1 MILVLIV
8 KSELLTTPY
17 FIKLIMAYND
27 FTLKQLQKQFDLKIE
42 DQVDLFTNINPVTP
56 TQLLQTI
63 IEENLPLAIAIS
75 TEKARSE
82 LLIMPILLEVRRQL
96 NQSISLFSGTEFNV
110 DSSQGLNGYCDYI
123 LTLSR
128 QQITINSPIITII
141 EAKNENIK
149 SGLGQCASAMI
160 AAQLFNQQENN
171 LISILYGAV
180 TTGTD
185 WKFLKLE
192 ENCLQIDRLD
202 YYINDLNKIIGIFIH
217 AIKSFSLA
225 E

>member
-1 MILVLIV
+1 
-8 KSELLTTPY
+8 
-17 FIKLIMAYND
+17 MAYND
-27 FTLKQLQKQFDLKIE
+27 FTLKQLQKQFNLQIE
-42 DQVDLFTNINPVTP
+42 DQVDLFTDINAVSP

-63 IEENLPLAIAIS
+63 LEENLPLAIAIS

-96 NQSISLFSGTEFNV
+96 NQTISLFSGTEFNV
-110 DSSQGLNGYCDYI
+110 DPSQGLNGYCDFI
-123 LTLSR
+123 LTLSPL
-128 QQITINSPIITII
+128 QLTINSPIITII

-149 SGLGQCASAMI
+149 SGLAQCASSMI

-171 LISILYGAV
+171 FIPTLYGTV

-185 WKFLKLE
+185 WKFLTLE
-192 ENCLQIDRLD
+192 ENRLKIDRLD
-202 YYINDLNKIIGIFIH
+202 YYINDLNKILGIFIH
-217 AIKSFSLA
+217 AIKSSSLA

>member
-1 MILVLIV
+1 
-8 KSELLTTPY
+8 
-17 FIKLIMAYND
+17 MAYND
-27 FTLKQLQKQFDLKIE
+27 FTLKQLQKQFNLKIE
-42 DQVDLFTNINPVTP
+42 DQVDLFTNINPVSP
-56 TQLLQTI
+56 TKLLQTI

-96 NQSISLFSGTEFNV
+96 NKTISLFSGTEFNV
-110 DSSQGLNGYCDYI
+110 DPSQGLNGYCDFI
-123 LTLSR
+123 LTLSP

-171 LISILYGAV
+171 LIPTLYGSV

-185 WKFLKLE
+185 WKFLTLE
-192 ENCLQIDRLD
+192 ENRLKIDRLD
-202 YYINDLNKIIGIFIH
+202 YYINDLNKIIGILIH
-217 AIKSFSLA
+217 AIKSSSLA